1 MVSYTAPS
9 ILYGVFACHWEE
21 GHDDAI
27 SFSVGQ
33 APCKALQQ
41 TGDTSDTPIEI
52 ASGPWRP
59 CNESPHA
66 HHADDPNG
74 HYFKQSVQDNGWH
87 CWPSQE
93 CHPRKN
99 PHSFEFTCKKTKL
112 LTRPMMARHYS
123 YESSSLFPGPGE
135 FSPGLWA
142 SPCTGTR

>member
-52 ASGPWRP
+52 ASGPGALAMKVRMRITLTTQTDITLSNP
-59 CNESPHA
+59 YKITGGTAGQARSA
-66 HHADDPNG
+66 T
-74 HYFKQSVQDNGWH
+74 
-87 CWPSQE
+87 QE
-93 CHPRKN
+93 KILIH
-99 PHSFEFTCKKTKL
+99 
-112 LTRPMMARHYS
+112 
-123 YESSSLFPGPGE
+123 SSSHAKRRNF
-135 FSPGLWA
+135 
-142 SPCTGTR
+142 